1 MISPDAAYHAG
12 MRGLQDRFD
21 TRRLADRLVENLS
34 RTEFADDDRAF
45 IQSRTFFFAATADGQ
60 GRPDCSYKGG
70 AAGFVR
76 GTDVNEVAFPSYDGN
91 GMFRS
96 LGNVLVNP
104 AIALL
109 FIDFEQPRRL
119 RVNGT
124 SFIQFDDPL
133 LEQFAGA
140 QLIVRVRATQIFPN
154 CPRYLHRM
162 QMGEASAYVPRA
174 GYVRRCLRG
183 SVSRHSP
190 TSCRGATRRKPLHTR
205 RINEPAA
212 CNRTRRRN
220 RRV

>member
-1 MISPDAAYHAG
+1 MYHDG
-12 MRGLQDRFD
+12 SRRLQERFD
-21 TRRLADRLVENLS
+21 TRRLADRMVEKIVHGVF
-34 RTEFADDDRAF
+34 TDADRAF
-45 IQSRTFFFAATADGQ
+45 IETRPMFFLATADAE

-70 AAGFVR
+70 RPGFVR
-76 GTDVNEVAFPSYDGN
+76 VVDPETLAFPSYDGN

-154 CPRYLHRM
+154 CPRYIHRM
-162 QMGEASAYVPRA
+162 QMVEASAYVPRA
-174 GYVRRCLRG
+174 GYQPPVPAWKRFEAFADVLPMG
-183 SVSRHSP
+183 DPAHA
-190 TSCRGATRRKPLHTR
+190 TSLKEEDR
-205 RINEPAA
+205 
-212 CNRTRRRN
+212 
-220 RRV
+220 